1 MKKIFS
7 TLKIALLVL
16 PALTVWTSCNKSF
29 LDITPKGKLIAQ
41 NTSDYDLI
49 FNDGSLLINNVDV
62 SVPMGDEV
70 IAMDNYFSIAT
81 PRSQRLFKWSDVIY
95 DNGIFAL
102 EMSSLM
108 SPLYTYNKVA
118 AEVMTST
125 GGTDVQKRALLAEA
139 KANRAW
145 INFWLI
151 NMYGKPYNA
160 ATAAT
165 DPGYPIVT
173 NADVTQTVFSRGTV
187 QNMYDFIIKD
197 LTEAIPDLPV
207 SIKSRIRMGKT
218 AAEELLGKVYVFMGR
233 YTDAKPLLDAAISD
247 LANTGS
253 GTTLTTMGLY
263 DLNVTMVPAGTWG
276 YNATNYASSSF
287 SGVPIEQYNTEFI
300 CCRQVTTNAWAFS
313 LNEYTISP
321 QTEQL
326 YSSTDKRLN
335 FFTTKPYG
343 VSTAYPL
350 ANALR
355 RNAPTS
361 LQNGMTIP
369 ELYLLRAECEAR
381 LNDSTDAKADLVTLR
396 SKRMSITAAPVP
408 VGFSQ
413 TQLIQFVLDER
424 TREFAMMGY
433 RWFDMRRLSVDP
445 LFSSNT
451 YTHTLYSATGTVSAT
466 YTLRPVR
473 FTLQFPQA
481 VIDQNPGMQN
491 NP

>member
-1 MKKIFS
+1 MQKILRI
-7 TLKIALLVL
+7 LKIIILVL
-16 PALTVWTSCNKSF
+16 PAVTLWPSCNKSF
-29 LDITPKGKLIAQ
+29 LDITPKGKVIAQ
-41 NTSDYDLI
+41 NISDYDLI
-49 FNDGSLLINNVDV
+49 FNDGSLPNNGADV
-62 SVPMGDEV
+62 GVPMGDEV

-81 PRSQRLFKWSDVIY
+81 PRSQRLFQWSDVIY
-95 DNGIFAL
+95 DNGVFAN
-102 EMSSLM
+102 EMAGLM
-108 SPLYTYNKVA
+108 SNLYTYNKIA
-118 AEVMTST
+118 NEVMASA
-125 GGTDVQKRALLAEA
+125 GGTDAQKNALLAEA

-145 INFWLI
+145 VNFWLI

-160 ATAAT
+160 TTAAT
-165 DPGYPIVT
+165 DPGFPIVT
-173 NADVTQTVFSRGTV
+173 TADVTQTLFSRGTV

-207 SIKSRIRMGKT
+207 TIKSRIRMGKT

-233 YTDAKPLLDAAISD
+233 YTDAKPFLDAAMAD
-247 LANTGS
+247 LVNTGS

-263 DLNVTMVPAGTWG
+263 DLNVTMAPAGTWG
-276 YNATNYASSSF
+276 YNATTYASLSF
-287 SGVPIEQYNTEFI
+287 SGVPIQINNTEFI
-300 CCRQVTTNAWAFS
+300 CCRQASNSWAFS

-321 QTEQL
+321 QTAQL
-326 YSSTDKRLN
+326 YSATDKRLN

-355 RNAPTS
+355 RNAPPYV
-361 LQNGMTIP
+361 QNGMTIP

-381 LNDSTDAKADLVTLR
+381 LNDTTNAKADLVTLR
-396 SKRMSITAAPVP
+396 AKRMSTADATVP
-408 VGFSQ
+408 TGLTQ
-413 TQLIQFVLDER
+413 TQLIQFVLNER
-424 TREFAMMGY
+424 IREFAMMGH

-451 YTHTLYSATGTVSAT
+451 YTHTLYSAAGTVSTT
-466 YTLRPVR
+466 YTLRPAR